1 MSYTDSLV
9 CPPWGVLPSIAAVI
23 LTALILIVAM
33 YFTGQDH
40 TIAAAPPLGA

>member
-1 MSYTDSLV
+1 MSYADSLV
-9 CPPWGVLPSIAAVI
+9 CPPRGILPSIVAVI

-33 YFTGQDH
+33 YLTGQDH